1 MNYEK
6 ILAPKIKRNEITFKL
21 ANHSMPDGYKPTSK
35 IIAKTNLGIKTP
47 NR

>member
-6 ILAPKIKRNEITFKL
+6 NLAPKIKRNEITFKL
-21 ANHSMPDGYKPTSK
+21 ANHSMPDGFEPTSK
-35 IIAKTNLGIKTP
+35 IIAKTYLGIKTR